1 MRYLAITLLFIGALC
16 TASFGQNTMT
26 YKKAIHVADSLFFVG
41 SYKEAQEL
49 FNKTLKDTSKN
60 SVSWAR
66 AGFSNLNQKNY
77 DGALKQLEK
86 SIALHAPVAVRVNVF
101 ASLARVYS
109 VKNNKSK
116 ALTLL
121 DSAVKLG
128 YSNLN
133 LLDTHADYTNLLE
146 EPKYKQLRQLVYT
159 RNFPC
164 MANSQARQFDFWIGE
179 WVVYI
184 TGTQTLAG
192 NSKIEMIAGGCA
204 LLENWDSKASNGKSL
219 NFVDPI
225 TNKWKQTWVGS
236 YVAGIQEFVEGE
248 YKDGAMRFT
257 FETNSQQGN
266 KVMGRFIFYNEKTGQ
281 VRQFNETSSDGG
293 KSWTTSYDYTYVLKK

>member
-236 YVAGIQEFVEGE
+236 YVAGIQEFVLH
-248 YKDGAMRFT
+248 
-257 FETNSQQGN
+257 
-266 KVMGRFIFYNEKTGQ
+266 
-281 VRQFNETSSDGG
+281 
-293 KSWTTSYDYTYVLKK
+293 LKQTASKGTK